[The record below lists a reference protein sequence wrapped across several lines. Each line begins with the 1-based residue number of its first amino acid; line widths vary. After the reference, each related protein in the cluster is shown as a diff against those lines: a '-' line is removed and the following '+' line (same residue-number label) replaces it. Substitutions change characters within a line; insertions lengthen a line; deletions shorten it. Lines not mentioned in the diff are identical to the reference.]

1 MGVGWLLRRFGALGD
16 EGVRALTSVVYWAA
30 SPALL
35 FHAVS
40 EADMATVV
48 GAPLAVAAICG
59 IGSALVFSL
68 ISVPALRP
76 SRGDLVLGA
85 MSASLNNAAYIGIP
99 IAVYVLG
106 DASRVVPVIVFQL
119 GFFTPMF
126 FVLADL
132 AGSGRKPTLRGVLAT
147 VYSNPMV
154 IAAAL
159 GFACSA
165 VQAPI
170 PEAIATTASMLGQA
184 APPLILIAFGA
195 SLVGSGAPLVTANAA
210 AVALASTCKLAV
222 QPLIALGAGFLIGLR
237 GPELMT
243 VTVMAGMPTA
253 QNAFIAA
260 TRARTGERIAQG
272 AVIITTLAA
281 LPLTI
286 LTAWLFTL
294 TGSI

>member
-1 MGVGWLLRRFGALGD
+1 MGVGWLLRRFGAPGD

-30 SPALL
+30 SPALV

-40 EADMATVV
+40 EAEMATVV

-68 ISVPALRP
+68 VSLAALRL

-132 AGSGRKPTLRGVLAT
+132 AGSGRAPTLRGVLAT

-165 VQAPI
+165 VKAPI

-184 APPLILIAFGA
+184 APPLILIA
-195 SLVGSGAPLVTANAA
+195 
-210 AVALASTCKLAV
+210 
-222 QPLIALGAGFLIGLR
+222 LGAGFLIGLR

-243 VTVMAGMPTA
+243 VTVMAAMPTA

-260 TRARTGERIAQG
+260 TRARTGG
-272 AVIITTLAA
+272 ADRPGLRHHHDPRRAA
-281 LPLTI
+281 PDDPHRMALHPHGLD
-286 LTAWLFTL
+286 LVAP
-294 TGSI
+294 GV